1 MTRAIRSFVLAAGA
15 AALLS
20 TQAVYAAPVN
30 TTPAVDPLVSL
41 SLLSTTQSRAAVCNA
56 AAGCALPSIASA
68 TAMTSTAATSVAQQD
83 DDDVLPPPPPP
94 PGKTISPLIWV
105 LGLVILAGIIVA
117 VISGGGDGDGDL
129 APISPA

>member
-1 MTRAIRSFVLAAGA
+1 MLCFLSVLAAGA

-30 TTPAVDPLVSL
+30 TTPAVEPLVSL

-56 AAGCALPSIASA
+56 AAGCALPSMVSA
-68 TAMTSTAATSVAQQD
+68 TAMTSTAAASAAQPD
-83 DDDVLPPPPPP
+83 DPLPPPPPP
-94 PGKTISPLIWV
+94 PGKTISPLIWI
-105 LGLVILAGIIVA
+105 LGLVILAGIVAA